1 MPQSQI
7 IHLHRAAPDKPLEGQ
22 PCNGCGVCCASEPCP
37 VGILVS
43 RKLKGA
49 CRALFW
55 SADEQR
61 YRCGLIVE
69 PQQYLPRSLRGLS
82 RFVARLAYRYI
93 SAGSG
98 CDSTLQAQREQLHS

>member
-1 MPQSQI
+1 MSQI
-7 IHLHRAAPDKPLEGQ
+7 IHLHRAAPDKPMEGQ

-37 VGILVS
+37 IGIVVS

-49 CRALFW
+49 CKALFW
-55 SADEQR
+55 SEGEQR

-69 PQQYLPRSLRGLS
+69 PQHYLPPGLRYLS
-82 RFVARLAYRYI
+82 KVLSKFAYRYI

-98 CDSTLQAQREQLHS
+98 CDSSLQARRGP